1 MCRIMD
7 PDTFLL
13 SLDFPIEIGGNAIA
27 KSHDLKDDLKVL
39 RC

>member
-13 SLDFPIEIGGNAIA
+13 SLDFLIEIGGNAIA
-27 KSHDLKDDLKVL
+27 IGDEAFED
-39 RC
+39 RNAPF